1 MGENYVFCCSSHIN
15 FNPSSHLKD
24 FFSKCDQIRSFL
36 QIWSHLLKK
45 FLMGS
50 FIFCAVWK
58 ALWQRCFWVMFQIVG
73 HKVIKTEHSVTINSW
88 RVVYYLWTYCV
99 VRKMKFSI
107 KIFLASANQIVDSG
121 RFVPLLT
128 KKNITEN
135 FFAALQSCVKHFF
148 SNPNIA
154 FPLYK
159 KWCLPLRI
167 SSFFVQCPMPQK
179 VLWYTLGC
187 RHHTRFLVYF
197 KL

>member
-1 MGENYVFCCSSHIN
+1 MWPNTQFPTDLVTFTEEIVNGKLHFLCSVESTVTEI
-15 FNPSSHLKD
+15 
-24 FFSKCDQIRSFL
+24 FL
-36 QIWSHLLKK
+36 SNVPDCWSQGHQNR
-45 FLMGS
+45 
-50 FIFCAVWK
+50 
-58 ALWQRCFWVMFQIVG
+58 ALCYN
-73 HKVIKTEHSVTINSW
+73 NSW

-148 SNPNIA
+148 SNPNTA

-187 RHHTRFLVYF
+187 GHHTRFLVYF